1 MLAGQTFQYLR
12 ATISKAVRGS
22 QGLVEKVHKG
32 RVEAACF
39 LETVLTI

>member
-1 MLAGQTFQYLR
+1 MPAGHTAQELR
-12 ATISKAVRGS
+12 AAISKTIRGS
-22 QGLVEKVHKG
+22 QKLVEKAQKG